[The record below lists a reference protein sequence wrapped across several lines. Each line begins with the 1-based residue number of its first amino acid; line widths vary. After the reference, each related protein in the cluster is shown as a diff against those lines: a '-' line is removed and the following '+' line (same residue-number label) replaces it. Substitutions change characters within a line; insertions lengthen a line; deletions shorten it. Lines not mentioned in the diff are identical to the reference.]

1 MRAVLL
7 IISTIALTACGTPT
21 TSSDSGTKET
31 DAGSASSDSGTDAG
45 STDAGTP
52 DAGCE
57 TCTQLTA
64 VFGARTAVFTRAQ
77 HGVEPD
83 GTLYVEAHFG
93 GDPACPT
100 ATSPTPDR
108 TLIISGLRADAG
120 VQTWADGVRVSLF
133 DFTGELTSAPLER
146 AREVTATPGLVTPG
160 ARVDFDLTV
169 AFDAGTISGHISA
182 PHCTSLD
189 GP

>member
-1 MRAVLL
+1 MRALL
-7 IISTIALTACGTPT
+7 LISTIALTACGPTPST
-21 TSSDSGTKET
+21 P
-31 DAGSASSDSGTDAG
+31 DAGSPDPLDAGSDAGLDAGTDAG
-45 STDAGTP
+45 PPP
-52 DAGCE
+52 DGGCV
-57 TCTQLTA
+57 TCTELTA
-64 VFGARTAVFTRAQ
+64 RFGTRTALFTRAQ

-83 GTLYVEAHFG
+83 GTLYVEAYFG

-100 ATSPTPDR
+100 STSPTPDR

-133 DFTGELTSAPLER
+133 DFTGEVTSAPLER

-169 AFDAGTISGHISA
+169 AFDGGTISGHISA

>member
-31 DAGSASSDSGTDAG
+31 DAGSPSPDAGTDAG
-45 STDAGTP
+45 AT

-77 HGVEPD
+77 HGVEPY